1 MDGDTI
7 VRPVGEVAIEPL
19 ADFSP
24 GPGEGTAR
32 DDDGLAG
39 EAASEHG
46 GM

>member
-7 VRPVGEVAIEPL
+7 LRPVGEVATEPL

-24 GPGEGTAR
+24 EGTAR